1 MTSTSPYRTRPTPVS
16 TRVVS
21 PATLPRRLLAV
32 LIVTVGA
39 PILLH
44 VFLWSR
50 VVTVRCERDPL
61 RRIWCDVDESSLA
74 LSSRFRREATR
85 ARRAEAVGSL
95 RRSRGDVW
103 IALSTPG
110 GATNLTSGFNGDKE
124 GQIAV
129 AKELTRFLLTPDER
143 SVTLSFGSRWR
154 TAWIFAGLDTL
165 LFLFLYPIFG
175 QRLRVAT
182 DRARDTLEFRRRLWP
197 LPAAH
202 IVVPLSRLHRI
213 AVENE
218 RPNRYQLVAVT
229 DDQSTHPLS
238 WPLGAAS
245 VLAPAAETL
254 QAWVEEE
261 RARYRSGG
269 DG

>member
-21 PATLPRRLLAV
+21 PVTLPRALLVV
-32 LIVTVGA
+32 LIVVVGA

-50 VVTVRCERDPL
+50 VVTVRCTRDPL

-74 LSSRFRREATR
+74 RSSRFRREATS
-85 ARRAEAVGSL
+85 ARRAEAVGPVH
-95 RRSRGDVW
+95 RSRGDVR
-103 IALSTPG
+103 IVLSIPS
-110 GATNLTSGFNGDKE
+110 GATDLTSGFNGDKE

-129 AKELTRFLLTPDER
+129 AKELTRFLLTPNER

-154 TAWIFAGLDTL
+154 AAWIFAGLDTL
-165 LFLFLYPIFG
+165 LFLCLYPIFG
-175 QRLRVAT
+175 QRLRAT
-182 DRARDTLEFRRRLWP
+182 ADRDRDTLEFRRRIWP
-197 LPAAH
+197 LPAAS
-202 IVVPLSRLHRI
+202 VLVPLSRLHRI
-213 AVENE
+213 AVLNE

-229 DDQSTHPLS
+229 DDQRTHPLG
-238 WPLGAAS
+238 WPLGVAS
-245 VLAPAAETL
+245 ILAPAAEAL
-254 QAWVEEE
+254 QAWAEEE
-261 RARYRSGG
+261 RARYRSGS